1 MTPPSD
7 DVRCPV
13 CLKRTEQ
20 VRLERPI
27 GGTRDW
33 LCGHCDTAHAGGADG
48 ELDANDYRRRLHR
61 EHQEVQKRLR
71 ETAA

>member
-1 MTPPSD
+1 MAD

-20 VRLERPI
+20 ERLERPI

-33 LCGHCDTAHAGGADG
+33 LCGHCDTAHAGGGGG
-48 ELDANDYRRRLHR
+48 EEHANDWRRRLYNDQ
-61 EHQEVQKRLR
+61 QEVQKRLR
-71 ETAA
+71 ETA